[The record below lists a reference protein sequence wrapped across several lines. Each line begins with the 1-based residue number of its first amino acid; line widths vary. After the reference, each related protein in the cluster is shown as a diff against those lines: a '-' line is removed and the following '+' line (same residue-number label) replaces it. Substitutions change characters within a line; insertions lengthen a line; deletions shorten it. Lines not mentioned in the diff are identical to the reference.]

1 MESGDIKHGY
11 NSEKMVVFDLT
22 RTAAEHINWE
32 VIESVKNGIMYSG
45 TYESKMKIFN
55 PQKDSGIYEQ

>member
-1 MESGDIKHGY
+1 
-11 NSEKMVVFDLT
+11 MVVFDLT